1 MNRFWDAGSVGQDP
15 PPAFSPIRVSRVPGN
30 WAFPRR
36 GLFTEDVLDTRCA
49 RRVCVVWLLRK
60 PSRKLSGFQN
70 MEAPSPDLTK
80 TDRTSH
86 PGLSHR
92 STCCSFYFLFPF
104 LEACWIYLCLQC
116 RRPRFRTLGQEDPL
130 EKGMATHFSFLAWR
144 FPWTRGAWRATVH
157 GVAKSQTQLRTTH
170 RQFQDS
176 LVLRTQSL
184 FLALLHTL
192 GLWVSDAS
200 RDRSVLAWSKAF
212 VHVCVML
219 IKWKMIIIAAE
230 EANPKLRQPGVGSAG
245 RRPGLNLLFLC
256 SFYNL
261 PAAPA

>member
-15 PPAFSPIRVSRVPGN
+15 PLAFSPIRVSRVSGN

-36 GLFTEDVLDTRCA
+36 DLFTEDVLDTRCA

-80 TDRTSH
+80 TDRPSH

-92 STCCSFYFLFPF
+92 STGCSFYFLFPF

-130 EKGMATHFSFLAWR
+130 EKGMATHFSFLARR

-157 GVAKSQTQLRTTH
+157 GVAKSQTQLREQQQAISRFPGTENPEPVP
-170 RQFQDS
+170 S
-176 LVLRTQSL
+176 P
-184 FLALLHTL
+184 LHTL
-192 GLWVSDAS
+192 GLWVSAAS
-200 RDRSVLAWSKAF
+200 RDRSVPAWSKAF
-212 VHVCVML
+212 VCVYVML

-230 EANPKLRQPGVGSAG
+230 EAKPKLRQPGVGSAG

-261 PAAPA
+261 PVAPA